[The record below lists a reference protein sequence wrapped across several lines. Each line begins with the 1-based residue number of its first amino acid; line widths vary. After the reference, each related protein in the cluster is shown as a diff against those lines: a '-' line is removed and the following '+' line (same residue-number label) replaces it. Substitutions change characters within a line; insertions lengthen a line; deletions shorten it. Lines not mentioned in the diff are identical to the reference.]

1 MKKIINLLCLGL
13 GFLSLGLGL
22 VGIIL
27 PILPT
32 TPFILLAAVL
42 FAKSSD
48 KFHKWLQS
56 TNIYKNYVGKWMT
69 SKSMTAK
76 EKIKVLLIVTILLG
90 ISTYFAPIWHVK
102 AFILVILAGH
112 YYFLI
117 FRMKTAKENKI
128 AEDAISKVEKSTDK
142 EELGV

>member
-13 GFLSLGLGL
+13 GLISFGLGL
-22 VGIIL
+22 LGVIL

-48 KFHKWLQS
+48 RSHKWLLS
-56 TNIYKNYVGKWMT
+56 TRIYKDYVGKWMT
-69 SKSMTAK
+69 KKSMTGK
-76 EKIKVLLIVTILLG
+76 EKIKVLCLVTILLG
-90 ISTYFAPIWHVK
+90 ISIYFAPIWHVK
-102 AFILVILAGH
+102 VFILAILIGH

-117 FRMKTAKENKI
+117 FRMKTTKDKS
-128 AEDAISKVEKSTDK
+128 AEVSISEVDKCGDK